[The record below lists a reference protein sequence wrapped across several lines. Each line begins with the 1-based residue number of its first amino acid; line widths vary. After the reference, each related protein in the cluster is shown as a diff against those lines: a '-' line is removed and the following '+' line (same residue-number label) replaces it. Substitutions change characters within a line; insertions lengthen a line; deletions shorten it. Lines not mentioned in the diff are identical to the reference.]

1 MLNYSSPEIFVMEF
15 NLNNIVRSVAIV
27 VVGLPMALG
36 TSGFLNATTNAIN
49 SSTKDSAQAAEYE
62 SLRAKLTGPCLKY
75 LFSKADSKLERNSKN
90 TIDEAFGGEVDYKG
104 VCTWIVK

>member
-1 MLNYSSPEIFVMEF
+1 MDI
-15 NLNNIVRSVAIV
+15 NLNNIIRTVAIAA
-27 VVGLPMALG
+27 VGLPLSLG

-49 SSTKDSAQAAEYE
+49 SSTKESAQVAEYE

-104 VCTWIVK
+104 VCTWIIQ